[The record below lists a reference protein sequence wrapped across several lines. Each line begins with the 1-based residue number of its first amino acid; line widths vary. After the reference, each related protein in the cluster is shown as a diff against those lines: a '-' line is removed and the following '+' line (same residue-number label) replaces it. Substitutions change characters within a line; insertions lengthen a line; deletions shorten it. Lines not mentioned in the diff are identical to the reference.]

1 MQAVEAMPVMLMTP
15 RIRFNGFK
23 DAWTEVTLGEI
34 GEFKNGLNK
43 DKEEFGFGYP
53 FVNLMDVFGK
63 NCVEKQEF
71 SLVNAS
77 AKDLEL
83 YDLKAGD
90 VLFIRSSVKREGVG
104 EAVLVLDDLPATV
117 FSGFL
122 IRFRDHANRLQLH
135 YKKYC
140 FTTRRFRNELLASA
154 TTSANTNINQDS
166 LSELRLLVPTLP
178 EQQKIAAFL
187 GAVDRKIQ
195 QLKRKQ
201 SLLEQ
206 YKKGVVQQLFAQE
219 LRFKD
224 AKGKNYPE
232 WEEKRLGDVGDIIT
246 GKTPLT
252 AEANLWGGDIQFITP
267 TDITENDKYQH
278 TTQRY
283 VQPHVKLKLLPAN
296 SIVYTCI
303 ASIGKMAMTVHPAIT
318 NQQINA
324 VVPSKGYSSE
334 FIYYALLH
342 LTPSIKATQ
351 ANTTLPIINKT
362 EFSKFLLPIPSLEEQ
377 SRIAGF
383 LMALDAK
390 VAGVAQAV
398 AAAQKWKKGLLQKM
412 FV

>member
-1 MQAVEAMPVMLMTP
+1 MNEVMEKVQRQVPTLRFPGYKGAWKNVSLENATGKTISYGIVQAGEHVEGGMPYIKSIDLNEELSLDRLQRTSMEIAHKY
-15 RIRFNGFK
+15 RRS
-23 DAWTEVTLGEI
+23 EVVPGDI
-34 GEFKNGLNK
+34 
-43 DKEEFGFGYP
+43 
-53 FVNLMDVFGK
+53 V
-63 NCVEKQEF
+63 F
-71 SLVNAS
+71 SLRGNIGVSQIVPSTIEVANLTQGTARIS
-77 AKDLEL
+77 VSNEHSNVFVQTALQTEKIIKHVLAVMKGSTFQEISLGDLRQVE
-83 YDLKAGD
+83 
-90 VLFIRSSVKREGVG
+90 I
-104 EAVLVLDDLPATV
+104 
-117 FSGFL
+117 
-122 IRFRDHANRLQLH
+122 HA
-135 YKKYC
+135 
-140 FTTRRFRNELLASA
+140 
-154 TTSANTNINQDS
+154 
-166 LSELRLLVPTLP
+166 PTLP

-195 QLKRKQ
+195 HLERKQ
-201 SLLEQ
+201 ALLEQ
-206 YKKGVVQQLFAQE
+206 YKKGVVQQLFSQE
-219 LRFKD
+219 LRFKRKD
-224 AKGKNYPE
+224 GGDFAE

-252 AEANLWGGDIQFITP
+252 AEADLWGGDIQFITP
-267 TDITENDKYQH
+267 TDINENNKYQH

-324 VVPSKGYSSE
+324 VVPSKGYSRE

-362 EFSKFLLPIPSLEEQ
+362 EFCKILLPIPSLEEQ

-398 AAAQKWKKGLLQKM
+398 AACQKWKKGLLQQL